1 MKLDFIK
8 IASVIKTH
16 GYGGNIVLKKD
27 ESISSNNFDKC
38 LKEGNAIFISKDGIP
53 VPFFISDNSIS
64 FIDEQIVKLKLDEID
79 ELEKAKCFIGN
90 DVYLTANCIEL
101 EEDNGLPPSEW
112 TDFKVIDKIHGF
124 IGSVI
129 QFNDDIPQNP
139 LLIIEKG
146 AKKLM
151 IPVNGDLIQSV
162 NINKKEIY
170 TSLPEGYLD
179 LHY

>member
-1 MKLDFIK
+1 
-8 IASVIKTH
+8 
-16 GYGGNIVLKKD
+16 
-27 ESISSNNFDKC
+27 
-38 LKEGNAIFISKDGIP
+38 
-53 VPFFISDNSIS
+53 
-64 FIDEQIVKLKLDEID
+64 
-79 ELEKAKCFIGN
+79 
-90 DVYLTANCIEL
+90 
-101 EEDNGLPPSEW
+101 
-112 TDFKVIDKIHGF
+112 
-124 IGSVI
+124 
-129 QFNDDIPQNP
+129 